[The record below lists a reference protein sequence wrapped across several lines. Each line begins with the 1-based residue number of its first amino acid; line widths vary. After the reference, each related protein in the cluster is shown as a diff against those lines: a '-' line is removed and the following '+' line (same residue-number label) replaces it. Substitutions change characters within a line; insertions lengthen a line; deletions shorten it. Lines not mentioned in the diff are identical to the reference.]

1 MNQKISP
8 SVSSLG
14 PVPSGLS
21 RVNLTGLVLVG
32 LATAA
37 MGVMF
42 GRVVMLQTKPPTRLL
57 ETVGTRVS
65 IRPELAVRGDIM
77 DRRGRVLSTTRFGS
91 RIVIDPTMLER
102 EKLEALKK
110 PLSLDMVIVELARA
124 AGESPAEIGR
134 LVSDA
139 LRENDLRRELLA
151 AASQAELEDAV
162 EDEIPELPTFVT
174 AEAGGEPFAL
184 PQSLLEADELQAAP
198 PKLKKLMRYV
208 PLTGVLTDE
217 QAAAVKALNFPG
229 VVLERVPV
237 REYPGGATVAPL
249 VGRLGVD
256 ANGTVGAEKLLGD
269 RLDGDAGRV
278 RFVRD
283 AAGRPLWIASGDVTP
298 AKHGE
303 DIRLSIDLEIQ
314 RIAQEEL
321 FRGVQDTEA
330 AGGRCVILD
339 PATGEVLA
347 MVDMIRPVPEAVDY
361 PFVPIGNKPSP
372 GSPEY
377 VPERRYKTI
386 KEDKGRAIHP
396 ALGHNRCVES
406 VYEPGSTFKSFVWA
420 SVTELGKMR
429 PSDVVDT
436 ENGYWVTSYG
446 REIRDVKAKASQTWT
461 DVLINSSNI
470 GMGKGAERM
479 SFGQLRDAVRRFGF
493 GSKTGIGLP
502 GESGGL
508 VTSLAN
514 WKISSQH
521 SVAFGNEV
529 AVTPVQMV
537 RAFACFA
544 RQGDAAGT
552 ITPIRILAGDEASRQ
567 GDVVFR
573 VLPAKVALLTRD
585 AMGQVAERMETSMA
599 TASPEEKVWR
609 YSMFGKSGTS
619 KIPVGKPPAG
629 KRLPH
634 GVRGYLDKQYTASF
648 LAAGPTENPR
658 IVVLVIIDDPGPK
671 LTHTNRAYGSLTA
684 GPVNRRIME
693 RTLTYLG
700 VPTSPGHEAVD
711 QPAPKQPT
719 APEVLPPIEEVIP
732 AGDAPEMPE
741 EESEDSQL
749 LETNGR

>member
-1 MNQKISP
+1 
-8 SVSSLG
+8 
-14 PVPSGLS
+14 
-21 RVNLTGLVLVG
+21 
-32 LATAA
+32 
-37 MGVMF
+37 
-42 GRVVMLQTKPPTRLL
+42 
-57 ETVGTRVS
+57 
-65 IRPELAVRGDIM
+65 
-77 DRRGRVLSTTRFGS
+77 
-91 RIVIDPTMLER
+91 MLER
-102 EKLEALKK
+102 EKLAALKK
-110 PLSLDMVIVELARA
+110 PLSLDKVIVELSQAV
-124 AGESPAEIGR
+124 GKNPGEIGKV
-134 LVSDA
+134 LSDA
-139 LRENDLRRELLA
+139 LRENDLRRELLLAQSRA
-151 AASQAELEDAV
+151 ADNGSPNLAV
-162 EDEIPELPTFVT
+162 PNP
-174 AEAGGEPFAL
+174 AA
-184 PQSLLEADELQAAP
+184 LEAAEEPAPEALTFIAPEDGSEPIALAQSTLEPDELLPPA
-198 PKLKKLMRYV
+198 PKLKKPSRYV
-208 PLTGVLTDE
+208 PLTGVLSDE
-217 QAAAVKALNFPG
+217 QTAAVKALNFPG
-229 VVLERVPV
+229 VVLERVAV

-269 RLDGDAGRV
+269 RLHGDPGKV

-283 AAGRPLWIASGDVTP
+283 AGGRPLWIGQGDVTP
-298 AKHGE
+298 AKAGE
-303 DIRLSIDLEIQ
+303 DIRLTVDLEIQ
-314 RIAQEEL
+314 RIVQEEL
-321 FRGVQDTEA
+321 YRGVNDYESS
-330 AGGRCVILD
+330 GGRCVVLD
-339 PATGEVLA
+339 PVTGEVLA
-347 MVDMIRPVPEAVDY
+347 MVDIIRPVPEAMDY
-361 PFVPIGNKPSP
+361 PFVQIGNKPSP

-377 VPERRYKTI
+377 VPERRYKVI

-406 VYEPGSTFKSFVWA
+406 VYEPGSTFKAFVWA
-420 SVTELGKMR
+420 AITELGKMR

-470 GMGKGAERM
+470 GMGKGAERL
-479 SFGQLRDAVRRFGF
+479 SYGQLRDAVKRFGF

-508 VTSLAN
+508 VTSMGN

-537 RAFACFA
+537 RAFSTFA

-552 ITPIRILAGDEASRQ
+552 MPPVRILAGDEQSRQ

-573 VLPAKVALLTRD
+573 VLPSKIALLTRD
-585 AMGQVAERMETSMA
+585 AMAQVAERMETSMA
-599 TASPEEKVWR
+599 TSSPEEKAWR

-648 LAAGPTENPR
+648 LAAGPTESPR
-658 IVVLVIIDDPGPK
+658 VIVLVIIDDPGPK

-700 VPTSPGHEAVD
+700 VPTSPGHEVID
-711 QPAPKQPT
+711 SKTKAPQLE
-719 APEVLPPIEEVIP
+719 ALPPIEETIP
-732 AGDAPEMPE
+732 AGDAPEEPE
-741 EESEDSQL
+741 EDAVEVDEA
-749 LETNGR
+749 NGR